1 MNKGPH
7 IDSELLAR
15 YLSGESDAVESAAVQ
30 QWVSEDPANGQE
42 LDAMRAVWDLSGEGY
57 SMEVD
62 VEAAL
67 RKVNERIGSEGITKV
82 IPIQRRIPVVRWLA
96 AAAVIA
102 GVFMGVRFLL
112 TNNSITLMATTEY
125 QRTTLPDSSRV
136 ILSPGS
142 SIKAKLQRE
151 RRVAL
156 VGEAYF
162 EVKRDEQR
170 PFIVEADGVTVT
182 VLGTAFEVSAFDT
195 SNSVMVRVRHGKV
208 RVVAG
213 MDSVVLQGGEY
224 ARYNKGAHFLERM
237 PAPPSEVWGD
247 RIIQFHDTPLAQV
260 VEQLQSLFKVRVQL
274 GNGALARCKLTATFE
289 DEPID
294 YILRVIADTYG
305 ATLNMEAIGSYTLNG
320 DGC

>member
-1 MNKGPH
+1 
-7 IDSELLAR
+7 
-15 YLSGESDAVESAAVQ
+15 
-30 QWVSEDPANGQE
+30 
-42 LDAMRAVWDLSGEGY
+42 MRAVWDLSGEGY
-57 SMEVD
+57 RMEVD

-67 RKVNERIGSEGITKV
+67 RKVNERIVQDSPTKV
-82 IPIQRRIPVVRWLA
+82 IPIQRPIPVVRWLA

-125 QRTTLPDSSRV
+125 QRTTLPDSSS
-136 ILSPGS
+136 ITLSPGS
-142 SIKAKLQRE
+142 SLNAQLKKE
-151 RRVAL
+151 RRIDL

-170 PFIVEADGVTVT
+170 PFVVETDGVTVT

-213 MDSVVLQGGEY
+213 TDSVVLQGGEY
-224 ARYNKGAHFLERM
+224 ARYNKDAHFLERM

-260 VEQLQSLFKVRVQL
+260 VEQLQTLFKVRVQL
-274 GNGALARCKLTATFE
+274 GNDALSRCKLTATFE